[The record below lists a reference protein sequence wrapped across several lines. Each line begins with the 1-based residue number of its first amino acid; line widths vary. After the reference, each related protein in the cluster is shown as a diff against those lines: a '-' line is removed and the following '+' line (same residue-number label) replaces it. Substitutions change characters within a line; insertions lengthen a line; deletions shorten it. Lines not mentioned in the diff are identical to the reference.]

1 MRGSASWSVVNLPQ
15 KHLVPTFDSWQRDKL
30 KGCKTF
36 QQWPKKPLQSLSKRY
51 SMRMYS
57 SCFIH
62 YLVFKMTKF
71 GVGTCDLAT
80 MCGYHCKDL
89 ATISPLN
96 SKLVKGRNSGAW
108 RMPHWCKA
116 LGGSGQYLKMQWAVY
131 RMHIIYHHISK
142 LYIYPYD
149 CTIVYVQKHAHLSL
163 RFRWDVFSE
172 FNWNTNLI
180 WHVKYPVNMLCT
192 YKHLSTVNRKP

>member
-36 QQWPKKPLQSLSKRY
+36 QQWPKKPLQSLPKRY

-71 GVGTCDLAT
+71 GCWHLWFSHNVWLPLQGVS
-80 MCGYHCKDL
+80 YHL
-89 ATISPLN
+89 SLN

-116 LGGSGQYLKMQWAVY
+116 LGGSGQYLKDAMGSRSY
-131 RMHIIYHHISK
+131 IIIYLSDTIWLYNYICSK
-142 LYIYPYD
+142 AYPSQSEILMI
-149 CTIVYVQKHAHLSL
+149 C
-163 RFRWDVFSE
+163 FSE
-172 FNWNTNLI
+172 FNWNTNLACQI
-180 WHVKYPVNMLCT
+180 SSEHALHVEHSLHVQTLEY
-192 YKHLSTVNRKP
+192 SKP